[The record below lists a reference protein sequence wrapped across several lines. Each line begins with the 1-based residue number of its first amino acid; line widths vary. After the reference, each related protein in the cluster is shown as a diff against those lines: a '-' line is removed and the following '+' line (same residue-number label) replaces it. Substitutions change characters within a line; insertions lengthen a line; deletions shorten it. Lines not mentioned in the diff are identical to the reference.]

1 MNKANFKTWIAG
13 KIYEIKECSG
23 LNQADIIQIR
33 DEIDKLVAHEIAK
46 IGVHLDLPEG
56 SEFWTLSDKK
66 NPEAEKLAD
75 AIIKDVYKTEMQV
88 ATEGFLNADKTTT

>member
-13 KIYEIKECSG
+13 KIYEIKEYG
-23 LNQADIIQIR
+23 FNQNDITEIR
-33 DEIDKLVAHEIAK
+33 DEIDKMVAHEIAK
-46 IGVHLDLPEG
+46 IGVHLDLSEG

-75 AIIKDVYKTEMQV
+75 AIVKERYKTEIQK
-88 ATEGFLNADKTTT
+88 ATEGFLNADKTSK